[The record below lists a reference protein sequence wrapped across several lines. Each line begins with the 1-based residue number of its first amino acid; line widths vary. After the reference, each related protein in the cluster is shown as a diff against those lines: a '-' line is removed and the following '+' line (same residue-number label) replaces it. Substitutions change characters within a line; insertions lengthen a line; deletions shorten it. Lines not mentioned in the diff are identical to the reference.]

1 MALAT
6 RRAAMAG
13 AAVLAAATVAVA
25 TLWRKPE
32 VFTPVSGPDE
42 AHVDLQ
48 SMAALKLLDPPRAV
62 PAITFTDAD
71 GTPYGLDKFAG
82 RGVVLNLWATWCAPC
97 VAELPSLAALA
108 RALGEAHVVVLPLSS
123 DRGGAAV
130 VRRFYEERGIVGLGV
145 WLDPKGA
152 AEGALKIRGV
162 PTTLLIDAAGRE
174 RARLEGAAD
183 WAAPDAQATIRHLLG

>member
-6 RRAAMAG
+6 RRAALAG
-13 AAVLAAATVAVA
+13 AAVLAAATVAVT

-32 VFTPVSGPDE
+32 VFTPTTGPD
-42 AHVDLQ
+42 ADHVDLQ
-48 SMAALKLLDPPRAV
+48 GMSALKLSDPPLPV
-62 PAITFTDAD
+62 PPITFTDGD
-71 GTPYGLDKFAG
+71 GATYGLDKFAG

-108 RALGEAHVVVLPLSS
+108 RALGPAHVVVLPLSG
-123 DRGGAAV
+123 DRGGAPV
-130 VRRFYEERGIVGLGV
+130 VRRFYQERGIVGLGV

-152 AEGALKIRGV
+152 AEEALKIRGV
-162 PTTLLIDAAGRE
+162 PTTLLIDGTGRE

-183 WAAPDAQATIRHLLG
+183 WASPEAQATIRKLLG

>member
-6 RRAAMAG
+6 RRAALAG

-25 TLWRKPE
+25 TLWRKSE
-32 VFTPVSGPDE
+32 VFTPVSGPE
-42 AHVDLQ
+42 ERRVDLQ
-48 SMAALKLLDPPRAV
+48 SMAALKLVDPPRAL
-62 PAITFTDAD
+62 PPITFTDAD
-71 GTPYGLDKFAG
+71 GTPYGLDRFAG

-108 RALGEAHVVVLPLSS
+108 RTLGEAHVVVLPLSS

-152 AEGALKIRGV
+152 AEEALKIRGV
-162 PTTLLIDAAGRE
+162 PTTLLIDGAGRE

-183 WAAPDAQATIRHLLG
+183 WAAPDAQATIRRLLG